1 MGKLVVEMVRATE
14 IDFVC
19 HWFGGTYRTLV
30 GLDLSEKTQ
39 RSVVVAAHR
48 VGEVVGLDLLEK
60 TQRSVGVAAHCVGE
74 VVGLDLLEKTQRS
87 VDVAAHCVGEVVGL
101 DLLEKTQRS
110 VGVAAHRVGEV
121 VGKRVH
127 NTIQNHVVD
136 GYRPCSLNFRKIT
149 DMLRWQ

>member
-1 MGKLVVEMVRATE
+1 MVRATE

-39 RSVVVAAHR
+39 RSVGVAAHS

-87 VDVAAHCVGEVVGL
+87 VGVA
-101 DLLEKTQRS
+101 S
-110 VGVAAHRVGEV
+110 AAHRVGEV
-121 VGKRVH
+121 VGQRIY
-127 NTIQNHVVD
+127 NTIQTHLVD
-136 GYRPCSLNFRKIT
+136 GYRPRCSLNIRKIT
-149 DMLRWQ
+149 DMLRKQ